1 MEFASE
7 WRLRMIYLLQ
17 VPCGCAPHGMG
28 GERTR
33 PIWTVLI
40 LLLTERT
47 RAMCPARC
55 QCNDDLLQVS
65 CISAGLEVFPIQLN
79 PAVRNLDLHDNK
91 INNIHYFLNNYN
103 NLESLDLSKNK
114 LQTLGSMSFETQ
126 VNLKELNLS
135 GNEVQN
141 LTKESLKGLRVLSE
155 LDLSFNRL
163 EELSKN
169 TFHELHSLEILR
181 LRGNQIVFMPEEIF
195 KPVKLLRELY
205 LDDNQLLRMPGPA
218 IVEGLD
224 LQLLSLS
231 QNLIESIEEDDVPFL
246 PELRVLL
253 LNGNVINDIHPG
265 ALSGLTS
272 LEHLD
277 LSDNNFTFVPTAS
290 LAKLSNLTKLQFS
303 GNFIKAVPPVAFRG
317 LFQLRFL
324 HLDRLEVLKQ
334 IDSRA
339 FVDNINVE
347 RVWLDD
353 NIAISS
359 IPTRMFHGNPRVTH
373 ISIKNNQL
381 VTLEASHFP
390 LDQLIRLE
398 LSGNPFRCNCSL
410 LWLWRLK
417 EEQRSR
423 AINNTDSAELTVD
436 VENSHCAGP
445 EPLEDVPLADV
456 TESQLGCSISWIAA
470 ASIVAFLCFV
480 LTTVFSVIYY
490 SSVKRRL
497 KEREMTPRESARCS
511 NGGGSFSLSYGDPAA
526 DKYIIGSALVH
537 EYRALPQW
545 TYSKSD
551 AEIYNQYDNNIPGRA
566 HIVYV

>member
-1 MEFASE
+1 M
-7 WRLRMIYLLQ
+7 LQ
-17 VPCGCAPHGMG
+17 VPCGWCVHGMG
-28 GERTR
+28 GESAR
-33 PIWTVLI
+33 PIWT
-40 LLLTERT
+40 LLLLLLVENIYGI
-47 RAMCPARC
+47 CPSVCR
-55 QCNDDLLQVS
+55 CNDDLLQVS
-65 CISAGLEVFPIQLN
+65 CINASLEVFPIQLN
-79 PAVRNLDLHDNK
+79 PDVRHINLHDNK
-91 INNIHYFLNNYN
+91 ISDVHYALNIYSS
-103 NLESLDLSKNK
+103 LELLDLSENK
-114 LQTLGSMSFETQ
+114 LQSLGSLNFRSQMK
-126 VNLKELNLS
+126 LKHLNLS
-135 GNEVQN
+135 TNQVHV
-141 LTKESLKGLRVLSE
+141 LTKESLKGLHALTE

-163 EELSKN
+163 EELAEN
-169 TFHELHSLEILR
+169 TFRDLQSLEVLR
-181 LRGNQIVFMPEEIF
+181 LRGNQIVHMSEELF

-205 LDDNQLLRMPGPA
+205 LDDNQLLRMPGHA
-218 IVEGLD
+218 IVEGLN
-224 LQLLSLS
+224 LQWLSLS
-231 QNLIESIEEDDVPFL
+231 ENLIESIEEDDVPFL
-246 PELRVLL
+246 PVLRVLL
-253 LNGNVINDIHPG
+253 LNGNVVNDIHPG
-265 ALSGLTS
+265 ALSSLTS

-303 GNFIKAVPPVAFRG
+303 GNFIKAIPPVAFRG

-324 HLDRLEVLKQ
+324 HLDRLEILRQ

-353 NIAISS
+353 NIGINN

-423 AINNTDSAELTVD
+423 LVNNTDLAELTVD
-436 VENSHCAGP
+436 VEELRCAGP
-445 EPLEDVPLADV
+445 ETLQNVPFQDV
-456 TESQLGCSISWIAA
+456 TESQLGCSISWVAA

-497 KEREMTPRESARCS
+497 KEREMTPRENARCS
-511 NGGGSFSLSYGDPAA
+511 NGGSFSLSYGDPAP
-526 DKYIIGSALVH
+526 DKYIIGSGLVH

>member
-1 MEFASE
+1 MF
-7 WRLRMIYLLQ
+7 YLLQ
-17 VPCGCAPHGMG
+17 VPCGWCVHGMG
-28 GERTR
+28 GERTQ
-33 PIWTVLI
+33 PIWILLI
-40 LLLTERT
+40 LLFIEKIQ
-47 RAMCPARC
+47 AMCPSVCR
-55 QCNDDLLQVS
+55 CNDDLLKVS
-65 CISAGLEVFPIQLN
+65 CINASLEVFPIQLN
-79 PAVRNLDLHDNK
+79 PEVRHINLHENK
-91 INNIHYFLNNYN
+91 ISNIHFALNIYN
-103 NLESLDLSKNK
+103 NLESLDLSGNK
-114 LQTLGSMSFETQ
+114 LSTLGSSNFETQ
-126 VNLKELNLS
+126 LKLKHLNLS
-135 GNEVQN
+135 GNEVQV
-141 LTKESLKGLRVLSE
+141 LTKDSLKGLRVLTE

-163 EELSKN
+163 EELSAN
-169 TFHELHSLEILR
+169 TFRDLQSLEVLR
-181 LRGNQIVFMPEEIF
+181 LRGNQIVHMSEELF

-205 LDDNQLLRMPGPA
+205 LDHNQLLRIPGHA
-218 IVEGLD
+218 IVEGLN
-224 LQLLSLS
+224 LQWLSLS
-231 QNLIESIEEDDVPFL
+231 DNLVGSIEEADVPFL
-246 PELRVLL
+246 PSLRVLL
-253 LNGNVINDIHPG
+253 CSGNLIDDIHPG
-265 ALSGLTS
+265 ALSRLTS

-303 GNFIKAVPPVAFRG
+303 GNVIEIVPPVAFRG

-324 HLDRLEVLKQ
+324 HLDRLVMLRQ

-353 NIAISS
+353 NIAISN

-423 AINNTDSAELTVD
+423 LINNTELVELTVD
-436 VENSHCAGP
+436 VENLRCAGP
-445 EPLEDVPLADV
+445 EPLENVPFQDV

-470 ASIVAFLCFV
+470 ASIVAFLCFI

-497 KEREMTPRESARCS
+497 KEREMTPRESTRCS
-511 NGGGSFSLSYGDPAA
+511 NGGSFSLSYGDPAP
-526 DKYIIGSALVH
+526 DKYIIGSGLVH